1 MDKMYYETVDKL
13 EMGIDWEY
21 VQGWMGGYLR
31 NPKREEQRLTDAYN
45 AGYEDGQNKNVN
57 NAKSWKPKA

>member
-45 AGYEDGQNKNVN
+45 AGYEDG
-57 NAKSWKPKA
+57 